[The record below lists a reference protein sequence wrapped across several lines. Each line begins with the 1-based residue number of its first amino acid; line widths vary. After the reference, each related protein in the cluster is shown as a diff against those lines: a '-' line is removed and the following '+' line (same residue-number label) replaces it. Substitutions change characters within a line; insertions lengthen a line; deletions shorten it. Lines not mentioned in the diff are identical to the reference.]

1 MKNEASGRPDR
12 TGGPGWGR
20 CMRHGREASPTIA
33 GSCHPPRR
41 DRFAGATSARKGT
54 VGHARPAGA
63 APTSFPSVESR
74 TGAVAEGAG
83 ELPLPAAFAMC
94 RCLVPVPDPVSRPR
108 SSNRT
113 CGFPASG
120 SPTGL
125 SCRGTRGVGSTKESL
140 EPVDP
145 EFSVHPFIGEQAGA
159 SRGHLVALL

>member
-1 MKNEASGRPDR
+1 MRP
-12 TGGPGWGR
+12 
-20 CMRHGREASPTIA
+20 GREASPTFPTGREA
-33 GSCHPPRR
+33 HEGASWRSAREGGACSCHTPRR
-41 DRFAGATSARKGT
+41 DRFARAASAFRFTLGC
-54 VGHARPAGA
+54 ARPAGA

-83 ELPLPAAFAMC
+83 ELPLPAAFAVC